1 MRLTPHFLLEEFTL
15 SSTALAH
22 GIDNTP
28 TPQHMKNLRVLAE
41 GMEEVR
47 ALFNAVITIT
57 SGYRNPRVNKLVGGT
72 PTSAHA
78 IGFAADFHVDGL
90 TDLQAARRIRD
101 SEVEFDQ
108 LIYEK
113 NRCVH
118 ISFDPQLRRKVQ
130 RQPGGPGTRVFNGLE
145 E

>member
-15 SSTALAH
+15 SPTALAH

-28 TPQHMKNLRVLAE
+28 TQQHMKNLRVTAE

-47 ALFNAVITIT
+47 ALFDAVITIT
-57 SGYRNPRVNKLVGGT
+57 SGYRNPKVNKLVGGV

-78 IGFAADFHVDGL
+78 LGFAADFHVQGF
-90 TDLQAARRIRD
+90 TDLQAAKRIRD
-101 SEVEFDQ
+101 SEIEFDQ
-108 LIYEK
+108 LILEK

-118 ISFDPQLRRKVQ
+118 ISFDPQMRRKVQ
-130 RQPGGPGTRVFNGLE
+130 RQPGGPNTKVFNGLE
-145 E
+145 